1 MTEETNNFVKRFL
14 ENGGKIVEYAEYYP
28 SWYKKRAA
36 KPHKELLEKL
46 QDEKS

>member
-1 MTEETNNFVKRFL
+1 MTETELLVKRFL
-14 ENGGKIVEYAEYYP
+14 EKGGKITQCVEYNP